1 MSSKDKDKVIEAEVI
16 EESATAETIAEDS
29 RETVIEESEVV
40 KSETSGED
48 TSSSERSE
56 SEVKHIIFDTTTYSD
71 EFTKFLQEF
80 DVDLTG
86 YIALLQRNYPNAKVD
101 FMFLNQKATSV
112 INEYFLIRGKSNRF
126 NVSTYLQ
133 QTAEGSK
140 IAADLSP
147 LNRDSFELLKE
158 VNEDMD
164 MYAWDDKNGMVQY
177 PVDTVILTR
186 DEYDHVNELIQGS
199 AKDDRPVVIRTIHA
213 DQNKVKQLI
222 HGNIKYRI

>member
-1 MSSKDKDKVIEAEVI
+1 MSSKDGDKVIETEVI
-16 EESATAETIAEDS
+16 EESTTAETTTEDS
-29 RETVIEESEVV
+29 GKTVVEESEVIE
-40 KSETSGED
+40 SETSGED
-48 TSSSERSE
+48 TSKGSE

-126 NVSTYLQ
+126 SVVTSLQ
-133 QTAEGSK
+133 QTAEGSR
-140 IAADLSP
+140 IAADLAP
-147 LNRDSFELLKE
+147 LNRESFELLKE

-164 MYAWDDKNGMVQY
+164 MYSWDDQNGMIQY

-199 AKDDRPVVIRTIHA
+199 AKDNRAVVIRTIHA
-213 DQNKVKQLI
+213 GQDHIKQLI